1 MAYYTAIR
9 LLYTSSGVRKG
20 EKSVVYLAAES
31 HDSQGISM
39 PILGYFV

>member
-9 LLYTSSGVRKG
+9 LLCTFMVRKG
-20 EKSVVYLAAES
+20 EKSVAYLAAES